1 MARDRERSEKM
12 AEHRKKSEHAMRAQ
26 EEEAE
31 TNLLDMQVRE
41 RRLAEALEESKVRKK
56 VLIAEQRA
64 KAEVRI
70 TAALE
75 KNKKAQ
81 ADKKATFDNKQTEAA
96 ARAME
101 KAIEL
106 NEKLAKQARD
116 DA

>member
-1 MARDRERSEKM
+1 M
-12 AEHRKKSEHAMRAQ
+12 
-26 EEEAE
+26 
-31 TNLLDMQVRE
+31 
-41 RRLAEALEESKVRKK
+41 RKK

-70 TAALE
+70 SAALE